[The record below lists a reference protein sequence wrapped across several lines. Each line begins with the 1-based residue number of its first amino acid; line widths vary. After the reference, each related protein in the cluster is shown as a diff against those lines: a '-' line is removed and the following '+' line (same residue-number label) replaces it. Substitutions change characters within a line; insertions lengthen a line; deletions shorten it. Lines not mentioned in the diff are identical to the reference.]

1 MKIFDI
7 MDPHMV
13 TVAGTATIKEL
24 MALVTRHGHTDFP
37 VVDHNGSFLG
47 MVTEKGI
54 LHVLYPDARS
64 RPANMTEPAF
74 VREILARYDQTRVS
88 DIMVPDVEP
97 LDADAGIMS
106 AAPRIM
112 LGGIPRIPVF
122 KGGHLVGMVSQVR
135 LFAEIMEE
143 FAAHP
148 PEPDPSA
155 PKKEGVRS
163 SSPEMTSEEERRFF
177 RRVDIQI
184 PVAYRPTHIQAEG
197 AGKLGASVNISGG
210 GLLLNA
216 PEKIPL
222 EMLLDVA
229 FDLLNNGHPI
239 KVTARVVRCLKGPEE
254 GHFLIGLL
262 FLDLSPED
270 RLKIIQ
276 HLDKVAPPEEA

>member
-24 MALVTRHGHTDFP
+24 MALVMRHGHTDFP

-64 RPANMTEPAF
+64 RPANITEPAF
-74 VREILARYDQTRVS
+74 VREILARYDHTRVS
-88 DIMVPDVEP
+88 DIMVPDVQP
-97 LDADAGIMS
+97 LDADAAIMS

-122 KGGHLVGMVSQVR
+122 KTGHLVGMVSQVR

-148 PEPDPSA
+148 PEPDSA
-155 PKKEGVRS
+155 ALKLPGAKP
-163 SSPEMTSEEERRFF
+163 SSPEMTSEQERRFF
-177 RRVDIQI
+177 RRVNIQI
-184 PVAYRPTHIQAEG
+184 PVAYRPTHVQAEG
-197 AGKLGASVNISGG
+197 AGKLGTSVNISGG
-210 GLLLNA
+210 GLLLST

-229 FDLLNNGHPI
+229 FDLFNNGHPF

-254 GHFLIGLL
+254 GTFQIGLL

-270 RLKIIQ
+270 RVKIIE
-276 HLDKVAPPEEA
+276 HLDTIAPPTE